1 MGKPGKCVACGK
13 KFQTKNKGYKR
24 FSLKSQLGP
33 SFGVDVAA
41 ALSQALPD
49 MIDKFPDEGHVCDS
63 CFRLLRTTLRQR
75 EQLLKTEIE
84 WEMRLRSG
92 PQGKHMPKSRV
103 RGKTRKNES
112 RTSKRKLE
120 EVQNTMNNPQDSN
133 SRSERRRK
141 RMKLEPTVA
150 VLCKNG
156 GHKNYMKK
164 SIAYLM
170 QYRYHK
176 AFSIIIAESERAKKA
191 FIGVMEKEIRKEAFY
206 FCKTAEKLSQET
218 AIKNFSWKKKLKKME
233 LEMPTFYSACH
244 AAMDTRKG
252 TVMADSR
259 TSPSSRKRLI
269 RPRLGLMMTLP
280 LYARRERKFGFVMNI
295 LSLLFHRYG
304 SHEKMLK
311 ILRHLGVCH
320 RNSQPLIRKVD
331 GMKAE
336 ECEKL
341 LAWAVKNLAE
351 VKSRDGV
358 APKSSHKGKVAKAQL
373 PPTDSHHSDDSDSD
387 DVESDNENTMVNDDD
402 DDGEDDDDD
411 DDDSSLLNLLS
422 SDASDSGE
430 DENDGG
436 DGSEEDEEEDGGE
449 RGVDEI
455 EGEVREEQ
463 VEVEGWVDFIEG
475 EEVEIQTLVN
485 ISKALKEMT

>member
-41 ALSQALPD
+41 ALSQAVPE
-49 MIDKFPDEGHVCDS
+49 MIVKFPDEGHVCDS

-92 PQGKHMPKSRV
+92 PQGKNMPKSKV

-120 EVQNTMNNPQDSN
+120 EVQNIMNNPQDSN

-164 SIAYLM
+164 SIAYLI

-176 AFSIIIAESERAKKA
+176 AFSIIIAESKRAKKA

-218 AIKNFSWKKKLKKME
+218 AIKNFSWKKELKKME

-252 TVMADSR
+252 TVMVPDSR
-259 TSPSSRKRLI
+259 TRYCSRHLGCTADIGDSSKSFL
-269 RPRLGLMMTLP
+269 
-280 LYARRERKFGFVMNI
+280 FGR
-295 LSLLFHRYG
+295 LSLLSGPVSRF
-304 SHEKMLK
+304 LVA
-311 ILRHLGVCH
+311 HLGDILPFYLPCFHLLQRDYIGSNGIPCV
-320 RNSQPLIRKVD
+320 
-331 GMKAE
+331 E
-336 ECEKL
+336 EIPDEKL
-341 LAWAVKNLAE
+341 PLFPFHKFLFNDPDPADSTLKTNGTLPSVRQNLGRE
-351 VKSRDGV
+351 N
-358 APKSSHKGKVAKAQL
+358 L
-373 PPTDSHHSDDSDSD
+373 P
-387 DVESDNENTMVNDDD
+387 
-402 DDGEDDDDD
+402 
-411 DDDSSLLNLLS
+411 
-422 SDASDSGE
+422 
-430 DENDGG
+430 
-436 DGSEEDEEEDGGE
+436 
-449 RGVDEI
+449 
-455 EGEVREEQ
+455 
-463 VEVEGWVDFIEG
+463 
-475 EEVEIQTLVN
+475 
-485 ISKALKEMT
+485 